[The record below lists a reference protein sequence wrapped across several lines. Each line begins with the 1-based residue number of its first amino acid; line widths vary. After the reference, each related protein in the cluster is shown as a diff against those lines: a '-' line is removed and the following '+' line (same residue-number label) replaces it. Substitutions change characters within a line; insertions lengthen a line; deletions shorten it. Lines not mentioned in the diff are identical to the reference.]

1 MTRTEA
7 EKNAQKRYREKYA
20 RATITIPKSKY
31 KIIKKYAEQHGE
43 SFNAY
48 AQRALWDMMSNY
60 NVQDMQDT
68 LDAWHSG
75 QKAALD
81 KQIEALEKR
90 TYEASFPH
98 D

>member
-1 MTRTEA
+1 MARTEA
-7 EKNAQKRYREKYA
+7 QKAAQKRYREKHT
-20 RATITIPKSKY
+20 RVTITIQKDRY
-31 KIIKKYAEQHGE
+31 KLIKRYAEQHGE

-68 LDAWHSG
+68 LDAWHSE

-81 KQIEALEKR
+81 KQTEALEKR
-90 TYEASFPH
+90 AYEDTHPY

>member
-43 SFNAY
+43 SFNTY
-48 AQRALWDMMSNY
+48 AQRALWDMMSYY
-60 NVQDMQDT
+60 NTQDT
-68 LDAWHSG
+68 MDMREAETSVYNTS
-75 QKAALD
+75 

-90 TYEASFPH
+90 AYEASFPY